1 MAHAWE
7 DVEKMRKN
15 TALARMLAGEP
26 AVGALAGLGSPL
38 AVELLSFAGFD
49 YVLID
54 NQHGVWDDNS
64 SMAAF
69 HNICLGPAVPMARVQ
84 QNDFGAIGRLL
95 DRGALGIIVPLV
107 NSVQEA
113 EAAAW
118 AARYPPKGGR
128 SKGAFGAQLHGRDY
142 YQEVNDEVFLA
153 VQIESIRAVERAEE
167 ILTVEGLDGC
177 WIGPAD
183 LAASMG
189 IDLSRP
195 KDAERHE
202 AAILRVLEACRK
214 TGKIPG
220 IAAGTQ
226 AKRRIEEG
234 FLFVTAASDAGYIL
248 GGASETLHMLGRAP

>member
-1 MAHAWE
+1 
-7 DVEKMRKN
+7 MRKN

-26 AVGALAGLGSPL
+26 AVGASAGLGSPL
-38 AVELLSFAGFD
+38 AAELFSFAGFD
-49 YVLID
+49 YVLVD

-107 NSVQEA
+107 NSVEEA
-113 EAAAW
+113 EGAAW
-118 AARYPPKGGR
+118 ATRYPPKGGR
-128 SKGAFGAQLHGRDY
+128 SKGALGAQLHGRDY
-142 YQEVNDEVFLA
+142 YREVNDEVFLA

-167 ILTVEGLDGC
+167 ILAVEGVDGC

-189 IDLSRP
+189 IDLSTP
-195 KDAERHE
+195 EDAERHE
-202 AAILRVLEACRK
+202 AAILRVLEACRT

-220 IAAGTQ
+220 IAAGNQ
-226 AKRRIEEG
+226 AQRWIDEG
-234 FLFVTAASDAGYIL
+234 FLFVTAASDAGYIV
-248 GGASETLHMLGRAP
+248 GGASETLHMLGHAP